1 MLLLFKLRSIK
12 FPSHYLIFKTLKMAK
27 LKTEEQYKFGQTN
40 IIPFAGEVKIS
51 DKGIIEVDDDVAQD
65 IVNSNIGFSF
75 VEEGRG
81 GPVKGPADEELGD
94 NLGQQESDDLSKQDQ
109 DDLGKQEPNEEE
121 EIEKAEAQNTQPSLE
136 DVKAE
141 LDKSTLAEL
150 KELAKPFPSAEWRN
164 LAKAELID
172 YLASKTV

>member
-1 MLLLFKLRSIK
+1 
-12 FPSHYLIFKTLKMAK
+12 MAK

-51 DKGIIEVDDDVAQD
+51 DKGIIEVDDEIAQD

-75 VEEGRG
+75 VEEGQG
-81 GPVKGPADEELGD
+81 GPVKGPADDGLGD
-94 NLGQQESDDLSKQDQ
+94 NLGQQEPDDLSKQDQ
-109 DDLGKQEPNEEE
+109 DNLGKQEPNEEE
-121 EIEKAEAQNTQPSLE
+121 EIEKGGVNSNQPSLE

-141 LDKSTLAEL
+141 LDKNTLAEL
-150 KELAKPFPSAEWRN
+150 KELAKPFPSAEWRH
-164 LAKAELID
+164 LAKAELVD